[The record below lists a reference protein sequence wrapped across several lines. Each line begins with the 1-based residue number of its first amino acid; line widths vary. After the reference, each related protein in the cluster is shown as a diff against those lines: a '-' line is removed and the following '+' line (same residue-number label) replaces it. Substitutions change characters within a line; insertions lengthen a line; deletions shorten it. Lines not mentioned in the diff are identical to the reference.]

1 MKFNVE
7 IELDWVDD
15 EYTVDDAVKEELVRQ
30 TSLLAGEILA
40 KQDFVRIT
48 QEEEFRAAQ
57 QAYNVMV
64 DELRSDAQ
72 RQREAV
78 LAKVDTVFADFLAG
92 KAFSVNSWGQP
103 TKEYTV
109 GEFIQDQIELK
120 IKDLDKTLAKFVEKE
135 VSDKMRLTERGI
147 RTLVEDKSKEI
158 QNENAKAVAEF
169 IVKGLK

>member
-7 IELDWVDD
+7 IDLDWVNE
-15 EYTVDDAVKEELVRQ
+15 EYRIDDAVKEELVRQ
-30 TSLLAGEILA
+30 VSTLSGEILA
-40 KQDFVRIT
+40 KQDFARIT
-48 QEEEFRAAQ
+48 QGEEFRAAQ
-57 QAYNVMV
+57 AAYNTMIA
-64 DELRSDAQ
+64 ELKSDAQ
-72 RQREAV
+72 KQREAV

-92 KAFSVNSWGQP
+92 KAFSINSWGQP

-109 GEFIQDQIELK
+109 GEFIQDQIDLK
-120 IKDLDKTLAKFVEKE
+120 IKDLDKTLAKYVEKE